1 MERTT
6 WRLCEYKFTPI
17 VVSEESISLTGT
29 SLKFP
34 SVCSLLSL
42 SKQLLQLLILCLLLR
57 LYTEEELPPEFKLF
71 IPSAPGTASR
81 GGRKT
86 VSATESI
93 QASVDEEHVE
103 VFAFDDAALD
113 EDKNNSDKIGATETD
128 ENMVMPEIATSQ
140 TSLSSPPGD
149 VSVSS

>member
-1 MERTT
+1 
-6 WRLCEYKFTPI
+6 LFI
-17 VVSEESISLTGT
+17 
-29 SLKFP
+29 
-34 SVCSLLSL
+34 LSL

-71 IPSAPGTASR
+71 IPSAPSGTASR
-81 GGRKT
+81 AGRKA

-93 QASVDEEHVE
+93 QASVDEEQVE
-103 VFAFDDAALD
+103 VLAFDDAALD
-113 EDKNNSDKIGATETD
+113 EDKNNGDEIGATETD

-149 VSVSS
+149 VAVSS